1 MTDFCCRCRRLK
13 PNAGCDA
20 SCLRL
25 CLCRCRRRRRRLFC
39 IFHARKQQT
48 SGDLEQFTASPNPR
62 TAPRLAVV
70 APLAAFYLFI
80 YLWVLLPLPLCNVCK
95 RQENEKVWQVARG
108 MRGMRGTRNN
118 RRTCHSKPSTSNHQ
132 KAFNNTAPQLSIHLS
147 LVNVAVVRLMLPLPL
162 LLLLLMLLLLR
173 RLLRHQRKCYVQCSF
188 GHFDFGAFP
197 KRQREKIYRDD
208 PPSNKWF
215 FPITI
220 TTFLARTEIRFALVS
235 AAKNSHNMNGVKWS

>member
-1 MTDFCCRCRRLK
+1 
-13 PNAGCDA
+13 
-20 SCLRL
+20 
-25 CLCRCRRRRRRLFC
+25 LFC

-108 MRGMRGTRNN
+108 MRGTRNN

-162 LLLLLMLLLLR
+162 LLLSLLLLMLLLLR

-235 AAKNSHNMNGVKWS
+235 AAKNSHNMNGVKWSSAKYKKWYS